1 MPNIQVTVADKIATN
16 MSPGVLIV
24 CGNSDYTVTFAFDG
38 EWDSMET
45 KTARFLFY
53 KQGRS
58 WFTDSTFTG
67 DTVQVPVL
75 SGVDFVLVG
84 AYAGELHTTTPARI
98 LCSRSIL
105 CEEAQEQVT
114 GVTRDSLERLIAEV
128 EQQLASGAFDGP
140 PGPAGPQGEPG
151 TGITI
156 LGVYDTAEELKAAH
170 PTGDVGDSYMV
181 DGSLYVWSDT
191 TSQWEDAGHVQ
202 GPQGE
207 TGPAGPQ
214 GEKGETGPAGPQGEK
229 GETGPQGIQGEKGER
244 GTGITILGSY
254 DTEAELSA
262 AHPAGAAGDSYLVG
276 GSLYVWSE
284 TANQW
289 ENVGNVRGPQGETGP
304 AGPQGPQ
311 GEKGET
317 GPAGPQGEKGETGPQ
332 GIQGEKGETGPA
344 GPQGPQ
350 GQTGE
355 PGATGPQGQP
365 GINGSDGYTPV
376 KGTDYFTEAD
386 KAELTERVK
395 NSLPEYIPVILTS
408 EFYGDTL
415 PAAGTPGR
423 IFFKKVST

>member
-229 GETGPQGIQGEKGER
+229 GETGPQGIQGEKGE
-244 GTGITILGSY
+244 
-254 DTEAELSA
+254 
-262 AHPAGAAGDSYLVG
+262 
-276 GSLYVWSE
+276 
-284 TANQW
+284 
-289 ENVGNVRGPQGETGP
+289 
-304 AGPQGPQ
+304 
-311 GEKGET
+311 
-317 GPAGPQGEKGETGPQ
+317 
-332 GIQGEKGETGPA
+332 TGPA